1 MPPAATSP
9 HPRTHPVCFAAP
21 DLGTDPPPRPT
32 SPSTRFA
39 PTLCHSATWA
49 SPPPSDR
56 AVLTPSRRAPC
67 PAATSRH
74 LLGSLP
80 PATSPGSAAPV
91 RASPVTGFRTSPSC
105 TVHSTVTASAR
116 ASGSL
121 LRTTAVGSVCLL
133 GTPRFTPSGSGANDD
148 DTDRRRADLVRASVL
163 NTLPRANVP
172 TTARLVVGAAVH
184 VRVVRAG
191 FASSSL
197 PVTPFIFTTL
207 PTVTA
212 MSCTA
217 PVTTTAVNVSVMT
230 IMARQ
235 LDRRA
240 RCTSK
245 PSAAPLRDPTAA
257 ESAL

>member
-1 MPPAATSP
+1 MPGCIIPTSP
-9 HPRTHPVCFAAP
+9 RLAASNHIAAFTLATPLRPTLART
-21 DLGTDPPPRPT
+21 PPPRPT

-56 AVLTPSRRAPC
+56 AVLTPSRRPPC

-74 LLGSLP
+74 LLRSPP
-80 PATSPGSAAPV
+80 PATSPGSAVPV

-116 ASGSL
+116 ASVCL

-148 DTDRRRADLVRASVL
+148 DTDRRRADLLRASVL

-172 TTARLVVGAAVH
+172 TTPRLVASGDIATLTPSASL
-184 VRVVRAG
+184 R
-191 FASSSL
+191 SSSA
-197 PVTPFIFTTL
+197 PPFTSASFAL
-207 PTVTA
+207 A
-212 MSCTA
+212 SHHH
-217 PVTTTAVNVSVMT
+217 
-230 IMARQ
+230 
-235 LDRRA
+235 
-240 RCTSK
+240 RC
-245 PSAAPLRDPTAA
+245 R
-257 ESAL
+257 